1 VRDTGG
7 DHGPH
12 PNQVSKGASMRKLLA
27 VVLLATVLA
36 AAGVAGYRTWDQ
48 RQDRQQRQLD
58 AAQATAAADAFLA
71 AWRRGRY
78 TRLDQLTTDPGAPVG
93 RTHRQL
99 LQATGAEGVELD
111 AGEVQ
116 LQADQAKVGV
126 TVSLAVPGL
135 GDWTYETRVTAAPA
149 EDGWSVAWS
158 PQTVH
163 PDLGVGQHFQLVR
176 RWPQRGTVLA
186 SGGRT
191 LAAGSDLVRI
201 GLRGERLRRRR
212 AVITA
217 LTRHTDAEPPAVR
230 AGLDQAA
237 DRPDTFVA
245 VTTLP
250 RADFDEVV
258 DELTPVPGVFFES
271 RERLRALG
279 SQMPANVIGRVGRL
293 SDDQVVELGAS
304 YVDGDVGGIS
314 GLEQAYERRLAG
326 RPSGAVRIVG
336 PGGRTVTTVRRWR
349 GLQAR
354 SVRATLDPALQRRAQ
369 AALSG
374 VSEPAALVVLEAGS
388 AAVRAVANAPAGGFD
403 RALFGRYPP
412 GSTFKVVTTTG
423 LLAEDVVT
431 PSSTVTCP
439 VSATVGGRSFGNAE
453 GEVLGSIPF
462 RTAFFRSCNTAFV
475 QLADRL
481 RPAQLLAAAERM
493 GFNLDDG
500 SPRDRQFLPGV
511 VGGSFPRPQD
521 AAEQAEAAIGQGRV
535 TASPLHM
542 ASVAAAVAGGG
553 WRPPRFA
560 TAGSAAQPLP
570 LPARDARVLRRLMH
584 LVVRQGTGTN
594 AAVPGRSIAGKTG
607 TAEYGSGDPLP
618 THAWF
623 IGFSGDLAVAVVVE
637 GGGFGG
643 AVAAPL
649 AAEFFSALE

>member
-1 VRDTGG
+1 
-7 DHGPH
+7 
-12 PNQVSKGASMRKLLA
+12 MRKLLA

-36 AAGVAGYRTWDQ
+36 VAGVAGYRTWDQ

-58 AAQATAAADAFLA
+58 AAQATAAVEDFLG

-78 TRLDQLTTDPGAPVG
+78 TALDELTADPRAPVG

-99 LQATGAEGVELD
+99 LRATGAEGVELD
-111 AGEVQ
+111 AGEVR
-116 LQADQAKVGV
+116 LQADQATVGV
-126 TVSLAVPGL
+126 TVSLPVPGL
-135 GDWTYETRVTAAPA
+135 GDWTYDTRVTAAPA
-149 EDGWSVAWS
+149 EDGWSVAWA
-158 PQTVH
+158 PQIVH
-163 PDLGVGQHFQLVR
+163 PDLGTGQRFQLVR
-176 RWPQRGTVLA
+176 RWPQRGAILA

-191 LAAGSDLVRI
+191 LASGNDLVKI
-201 GLRGERLRRRR
+201 GLRGERVGRRR

-230 AGLDQAA
+230 AGLDRAA
-237 DRPDTFVA
+237 DRPGTFVA
-245 VTTLP
+245 VTTLS

-258 DELTPVPGVFFES
+258 DELTPVGGVFFES

-279 SQMPANVIGRVGRL
+279 RQLPANVIGRVGRL
-293 SDDQVVELGAS
+293 SDERVAELGEP

-314 GLEQAYERRLAG
+314 GLEHAYERRLAG

-336 PGGRTVTTVRRWR
+336 RGGRTVTTVRRWPAR
-349 GLQAR
+349 QAR

-388 AAVRAVANAPAGGFD
+388 AAVRAVANAPVAGFD

-493 GFNLDDG
+493 GFNLDDEPVE
-500 SPRDRQFLPGV
+500 SQFLPGV

-560 TAGSAAQPLP
+560 TAGPAAQPLP

-649 AAEFFSALE
+649 AAEFFSALQ